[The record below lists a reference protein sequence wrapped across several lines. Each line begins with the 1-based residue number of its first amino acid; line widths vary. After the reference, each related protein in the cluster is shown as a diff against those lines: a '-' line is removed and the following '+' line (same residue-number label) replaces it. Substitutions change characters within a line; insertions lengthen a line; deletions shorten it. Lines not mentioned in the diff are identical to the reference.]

1 MKSLQRGEDAQFDQ
15 LLSALGCVA
24 EYCLPSLLETLF
36 KWYICYDMLYLNIGS
51 IVNYRIKICFSMLA
65 C

>member
-15 LLSALGCVA
+15 LLGALGCVA

-36 KWYICYDMLYLNIGS
+36 KW
-51 IVNYRIKICFSMLA
+51 
-65 C
+65 